1 MAAAAATQKD
11 IVRALLDRHGTAYAE
26 RAGIRLKDTPSPLY
40 RLLVLALLLSAPI
53 SSDIAVR
60 TAKELSRSG
69 YRTPKAMAAASWQD
83 RVDALGR
90 GHYRRYDERT
100 STMLG
105 DGAERLIE
113 DYGGDLRRLHDRAD
127 DRSEVE
133 ELLQGFPGIGPSGA
147 AIFCREVQAVWTDLW
162 PYVDDKALE
171 GAKTLGLPDDPR
183 RLARL
188 VDRSDLPRLLAGCI
202 DAATS
207 RDVAGDVQAA
217 VG

>member
-1 MAAAAATQKD
+1 MATQKHLA
-11 IVRALLDRHGTAYAE
+11 RTLLARHGTAYAE

-40 RLLVLALLLSAPI
+40 RLLTLSLLSSAPI
-53 SSDIAVR
+53 GSDIAVR
-60 TAKELSRSG
+60 TARELSRSG

-105 DGAERLIE
+105 DGARRLME

-127 DRSEVE
+127 DASEVE
-133 ELLQGFPGIGPSGA
+133 EMLQRFPGIGPSGA
-147 AIFCREVQAVWTDLW
+147 AIFCREVQSVWTDLW
-162 PYVDDKALE
+162 PYVDDKALR
-171 GAKTLGLPDDPR
+171 GARKLGLPDDPR

-207 RDVAGDVQAA
+207 RGVADDVRAA